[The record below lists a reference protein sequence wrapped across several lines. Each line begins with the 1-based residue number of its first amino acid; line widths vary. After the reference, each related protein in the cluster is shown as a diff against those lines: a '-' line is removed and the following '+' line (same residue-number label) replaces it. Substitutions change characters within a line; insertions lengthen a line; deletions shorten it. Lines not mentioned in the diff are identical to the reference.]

1 MHMTSIR
8 TTRLSGLAGRLS
20 ALSAFALA
28 STFGLQAQQSVIQSS
43 TGTEPVIQLAA
54 NSEPGMLDLAYH
66 SGVDYSSSSSSLDGV
81 DPSAAEHLDL
91 AVDPSAMQP
100 PPRRRYGRPRYNDSN
115 HNPDGSNKYGFLAG
129 AGLTLPTGNT
139 YHYFNTSYGFQVG
152 GGRNFNKNFSV
163 NLQFD
168 WDAFGIN
175 GATLGSQQNLYNYY
189 CTAALAAAGD
199 CPISGLDG
207 NNHVWSFTLDPTYN
221 YYQGE
226 KLGAYGVVGVG
237 FYHKVT
243 TFTVPSVGE
252 YYDPYYGLIE
262 YQANS
267 TFDHYSANAPGFN
280 GGLGFTYKP
289 SRFANEKFYVEARY
303 VFVDN
308 SHRSGITYN
317 SSTNTLNTYT
327 GNNDFPQNSNRTT
340 YIPIKFGLRF

>member
-1 MHMTSIR
+1 MDMTTIR

-28 STFGLQAQQSVIQSS
+28 STFGLQAQQSVTSGN
-43 TGTEPVIQLAA
+43 TGAEPVMQLVA
-54 NSEPGMLDLAYH
+54 NNEPGTLDLAYH
-66 SGVDYSSSSSSLDGV
+66 AGVDYSSSSSSLDGV
-81 DPSAAEHLDL
+81 DLSAAEHLDL
-91 AVDPSAMQP
+91 AVDPSATQP

-115 HNPDGSNKYGFLAG
+115 HNPDGSSKYGFLAG

-175 GATLGSQQNLYNYY
+175 GATLGSQQNLYNYFG
-189 CTAALAAAGD
+189 AG
-199 CPISGLDG
+199 IAGLDG
-207 NNHVWSFTLDPTYN
+207 NNHVWSFSLDPTYN

-226 KLGAYGVVGVG
+226 KAGVYGVVGVG

-243 TFTVPSVGE
+243 TFTVPTEGE
-252 YYDPYYGLIE
+252 YFDPYYGLVTYE
-262 YQANS
+262 ANS
-267 TFDHYSANAPGFN
+267 TLDHYSSNAPGFN

-289 SRFANEKFYVEARY
+289 SRFANEKFYAEARY
-303 VFVDN
+303 VFIDN
-308 SHRSGITYN
+308 SQKAGVTYN
-317 SSTNTLNTYT
+317 SSATTLNVYN
-327 GNNDFPQNSNRTT
+327 GSNFFPQNSNHTT